1 MSKLNLII
9 GPMFSGKS
17 TTLLTRYRR
26 YQIAGKKCLL
36 IKYANDTRYSTKEI
50 VTHDNLRYKATSCNK
65 LAEVHDFVKD
75 YDVICIDEIQFYE
88 DASHYCDLWANSN
101 KIVEVCG
108 LNGDYLRNPFEQ
120 ISLLIP
126 LADDISFVT
135 AVCKATG
142 KDAPFTMRLTD
153 ESEQEVIGGDDI
165 YQSVSREIYKK
176 SNKEYNLY
184 TIIGFDNNTKI
195 KKPKKMKMILY
206 KIEKWFNTYLGWF
219 FINGRKHDDW
229 TSSLKKKYQNK

>member
-1 MSKLNLII
+1 MDGKLNLIM

-17 TTLLTRYRR
+17 TILLTRYRR

-36 IKYANDTRYSTKEI
+36 IKYAKDNRYTDSEEML
-50 VTHDNLRYKATSCNK
+50 VTHDQISYRATSCNK
-65 LAEVHDFVKD
+65 LAEVHDFVQD

-108 LNGDYLRNPFEQ
+108 LNGDYLRKPFEQ
-120 ISLLIP
+120 ISLLVP

-142 KDAPFTMRLTD
+142 KDACFTMRLSD
-153 ESEQEVIGGDDI
+153 EKEQEVIGSTDK
-165 YQSVSREIYKK
+165 YQAVSRERYMTG
-176 SNKEYNLY
+176 SA
-184 TIIGFDNNTKI
+184 
-195 KKPKKMKMILY
+195 P
-206 KIEKWFNTYLGWF
+206 IEIDKVL
-219 FINGRKHDDW
+219 DVV
-229 TSSLKKKYQNK
+229 

>member
-1 MSKLNLII
+1 MDGKLNLIM

-17 TTLLTRYRR
+17 TILLTRYRR

-36 IKYANDTRYSTKEI
+36 IKYAKDNRYTDSEEML
-50 VTHDNLRYKATSCNK
+50 VTHDQISYRATSCNK
-65 LAEVHDFVKD
+65 LAEVHDFVQD

-108 LNGDYLRNPFEQ
+108 LNGDYLRKPFEQ
-120 ISLLIP
+120 ISLLVP

-142 KDAPFTMRLTD
+142 KDACFTMRLSD
-153 ESEQEVIGGDDI
+153 EKEQEVIGSTDK
-165 YQSVSREIYKK
+165 YQAVSRERYLTG
-176 SNKEYNLY
+176 SA
-184 TIIGFDNNTKI
+184 
-195 KKPKKMKMILY
+195 P
-206 KIEKWFNTYLGWF
+206 IEIDKVL
-219 FINGRKHDDW
+219 DVV
-229 TSSLKKKYQNK
+229 

>member
-17 TTLLTRYRR
+17 TMLLTRYRR

-50 VTHDNLRYKATSCNK
+50 VTHDNLRYKATSCKK
-65 LAEVHDFVKD
+65 LKEVHDFIQD
-75 YDVICIDEIQFYE
+75 YDVICVDEIQFYE
-88 DASHYCDLWANSN
+88 DGAHYTDLWANN
-101 KIVEVCG
+101 GKIVEVCG

-126 LADDISFVT
+126 YADDISFVT
-135 AVCKATG
+135 AVCKDTG
-142 KDAPFTMRLTD
+142 NDAVFTMRLTD
-153 ESEQEVIGGDDI
+153 ESEQEVIGSDDK
-165 YQSVSREIYKK
+165 YQSVSREIYNK

-184 TIIGFDNNTKI
+184 TIIGFDDTSKPTKL
-195 KKPKKMKMILY
+195 KKMLY
-206 KIEKWFNTYLGWF
+206 KIEKWFAVYFGWF
-219 FINGRKHDDW
+219 FVNGMKQEKWRKHIIE
-229 TSSLKKKYQNK
+229 KYKNSDK